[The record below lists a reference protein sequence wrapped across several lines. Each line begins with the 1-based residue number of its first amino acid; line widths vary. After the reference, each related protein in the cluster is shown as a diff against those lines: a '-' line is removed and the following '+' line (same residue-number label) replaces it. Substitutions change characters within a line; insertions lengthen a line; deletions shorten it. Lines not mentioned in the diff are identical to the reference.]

1 MNIYS
6 NKFINIISL
15 IITIIIFITI
25 NLITKNNLNKIAEIN
40 QEKIISEN
48 SEQNVNSDLDKIN
61 NKKNN
66 NINIEKT
73 NWYIEI
79 PSISLK
85 APIKETTNE
94 DVLNIAVGH
103 FEETSKTLGNVG
115 LAGHNRGYD
124 YNYFENLKSVKIGDK
139 IIYNY
144 ENFNKTYIIDKIETI
159 KETDWSYLED
169 TKENKITLITCVENE
184 PTLRRCV
191 QATEKVKK

>member
-40 QEKIISEN
+40 QEKITSEN
-48 SEQNVNSDLDKIN
+48 SEQNVDSD
-61 NKKNN
+61 
-66 NINIEKT
+66 IEKT